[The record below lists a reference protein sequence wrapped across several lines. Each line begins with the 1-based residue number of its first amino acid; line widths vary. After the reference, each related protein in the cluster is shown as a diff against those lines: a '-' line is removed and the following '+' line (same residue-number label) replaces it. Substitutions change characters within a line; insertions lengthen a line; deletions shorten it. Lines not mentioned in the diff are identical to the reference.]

1 MPHSGNHRSC
11 SRLCL
16 SRAPWRCW
24 VWPLLELVQ
33 RIVAARPKELS
44 PRERFVLFRQLHPET
59 GGAALFWRDV
69 LSLTRW
75 RENAPEGG
83 QTISSVRAGLAS
95 SEKPIYLQLVANLSI
110 IQGQS
115 SGLSHNPATTGFR
128 RT

>member
-24 VWPLLELVQ
+24 VWPLLELVWQ

-59 GGAALFWRDV
+59 GGAALFFVVRAF
-69 LSLTRW
+69 S
-75 RENAPEGG
+75 EPANGG
-83 QTISSVRAGLAS
+83 QVALPDVAGRLPACRVIREARRAAPCLD
-95 SEKPIYLQLVANLSI
+95 
-110 IQGQS
+110 
-115 SGLSHNPATTGFR
+115 
-128 RT
+128 